1 MVLASDCAYLPTT
14 VALRTQDP
22 LGIRGSFQ
30 WRNTCGWW
38 TGASVM
44 RIGISIALVGGKL
57 EDAMEVLAM
66 VGAVGLGFCTAVL
79 LARLGMTAL
88 IAMMPTKRT

>member
-1 MVLASDCAYLPTT
+1 
-14 VALRTQDP
+14 
-22 LGIRGSFQ
+22 
-30 WRNTCGWW
+30 
-38 TGASVM
+38 M